1 MWRRRSPATGKIVP
15 GTGRDAQP
23 PPTSRQPPR
32 RETRCAP
39 RAGMGRHR
47 RQARRARGY
56 RRHRACIVRI
66 TLRRARGQAAVS
78 ARALRRPRPM
88 LGKPATAR
96 NSAQEW
102 SMATKNT
109 QKIGWIGMGRMGFPM
124 AERLIKAGHDVSIWN
139 RTRAKAEPLAALG
152 GKVVDHLHELKDVDV
167 LFSIV
172 ATGKDV
178 QDVLYG
184 TNGVCSQGG
193 KMPPI
198 VVDCSTIA
206 VEESAVIRD
215 KLKQLGADF
224 VAAPVSGNAKV
235 IKAGKLS
242 AVVSGPEAA
251 CKTATPLIEVF
262 APRGVSYVGDG
273 ELARVCKIAH
283 NVMLGVVIENLI
295 EITLLTN
302 KMGVPRHAFLA
313 FLNNG
318 VMGSMFTAYK
328 SPALVNLD
336 WTTTFTPEL
345 LRKDLDLGLELA
357 RDMDVPMPVT
367 AATREVLQGHFGA
380 AMLQKNPDEYLQ
392 KDFAA
397 LAETMALAAGMKLAS
412 ENKNVPTGLED

>member
-1 MWRRRSPATGKIVP
+1 
-15 GTGRDAQP
+15 
-23 PPTSRQPPR
+23 
-32 RETRCAP
+32 
-39 RAGMGRHR
+39 
-47 RQARRARGY
+47 
-56 RRHRACIVRI
+56 
-66 TLRRARGQAAVS
+66 
-78 ARALRRPRPM
+78 
-88 LGKPATAR
+88 
-96 NSAQEW
+96 
-102 SMATKNT
+102 MATKNA

-139 RTRAKAEPLAALG
+139 RTRSKAEPLEQIG
-152 GKVVDHLHELKDVDV
+152 GKVVDHLSDLKSVDV

-172 ATGKDV
+172 ATGTDV
-178 QDVLYG
+178 EEVLYG
-184 TNGVCSQGG
+184 KNGVCSQGG
-193 KMPPI
+193 KIPPVI
-198 VVDCSTIA
+198 VDCSTIA
-206 VEESAVIRD
+206 VEESAAIRF
-215 KLKQLGADF
+215 KLKELGAEF

-242 AVVSGPEAA
+242 SVVSGPEAA
-251 CKTATPLIEVF
+251 CKIAMPLIEVF

-357 RDMDVPMPVT
+357 REMDVPMPVT
-367 AATREVLQGHFGA
+367 AATREVLQSHFGA
-380 AMLQKNPDEYLQ
+380 AMLQKNPQEYLS

-397 LAETMALAAGMKLAS
+397 LAETMALAAGMKLES
-412 ENKNVPTGLED
+412 ENKNVPTGLES